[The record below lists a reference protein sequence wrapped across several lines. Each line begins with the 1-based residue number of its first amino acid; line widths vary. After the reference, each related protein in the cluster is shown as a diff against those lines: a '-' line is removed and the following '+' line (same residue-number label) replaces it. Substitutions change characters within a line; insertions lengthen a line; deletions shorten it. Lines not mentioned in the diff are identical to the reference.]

1 MFVHSWL
8 MVSVFVHAWHTPA
21 EPLDLWGSVG
31 GPGLESHT
39 APAPGQSGAIM
50 GIWGHHGHC
59 VAIGAIMA
67 PFMATMGP
75 LGPSKGLVAF
85 YHAASISPESHNC
98 QNESK
103 IVAHIGLCILP

>member
-39 APAPGQSGAIM
+39 APAPWHLGPLWASGAIM
-50 GIWGHHGHC
+50 DTVW
-59 VAIGAIMA
+59 
-67 PFMATMGP
+67 P
-75 LGPSKGLVAF
+75 LGPLWPHLWPLWGHWGHQK
-85 YHAASISPESHNC
+85 ASWPFIMQLASRQTARMNL
-98 QNESK
+98 K
-103 IVAHIGLCILP
+103 

>member
-1 MFVHSWL
+1 M
-8 MVSVFVHAWHTPA
+8 HAWHTPA

-31 GPGLESHT
+31 EPGLESPYG
-39 APAPGQSGAIM
+39 ARPRAFGAIM

-75 LGPSKGLVAF
+75 LGPSKCLVASRQT
-85 YHAASISPESHNC
+85 ATTGRINLE
-98 QNESK
+98 
-103 IVAHIGLCILP
+103 